1 MKFFLLLIASLVI
14 FSSCTNKYEN
24 LLKSNTAEVREF
36 LMEGSVKDIK
46 ASLICGKRE
55 KDYKINGYAS
65 ELIEFGVLT
74 FELENIDEF
83 DENLGNY
90 VLLVGTTRYDGALE
104 KNPFDDTLVAD
115 IKKIIDSK
123 ENVTAKIIIG
133 EYSQEINL
141 TLINSDWKVTSD
153 DVYKIVAS
161 KYKDQLEI
169 VNSNNVFNGE
179 IYIKILNDADMYKG
193 DYYWYVT
200 LVTRKGG
207 KLSLIISPY
216 TSEILASN
224 DTIEKI
230 A

>member
-1 MKFFLLLIASLVI
+1 MKFFLILIASLVI

-36 LMEGSVKDIK
+36 LMEGNGKDIK
-46 ASLICGKRE
+46 VSLICGKRE

-74 FELENIDEF
+74 FELENIDEY
-83 DENLGNY
+83 DENLANF
-90 VLLVGTTRYDGALE
+90 VLLVGTTRYDGSLE

-115 IKKIIDSK
+115 IKKIINHN
-123 ENVTAKIIIG
+123 ENVVAKIIIG
-133 EYSQEINL
+133 DYSQEIKLKCVN
-141 TLINSDWKVTSD
+141 NDFKVTSD

-161 KYKDQLEI
+161 TYKKQLELI
-169 VNSNNVFNGE
+169 NSNNVFNGE

-207 KLSLIISPY
+207 KVSLIISPY
-216 TSEILASN
+216 TAEILASN